1 MINIYIVYMCC
12 IISCFFLFRSVL
24 HSLLG
29 RLKRPVLES
38 LLQVL
43 ERGDSDSGPC
53 CLLPP
58 GDIREK
64 ETLCHLKGNLC
75 HLKGNPVSQKG
86 KPCHLKGNPV
96 TYVKGNPVS
105 LKRKPCHLK
114 GNPVT

>member
-64 ETLCHLKGNLC
+64 ETLCHLKEY
-75 HLKGNPVSQKG
+75 
-86 KPCHLKGNPV
+86 PV
-96 TYVKGNPVS
+96 TEKETLS
-105 LKRKPCHLK
+105 IKRKPCNLK
-114 GNPVT
+114 ENLVTLFTIYSKFFFTIKDKIVT